1 MTTVDHWT
9 PDDIP
14 DQTGRTALITGASSG
29 IGLETARALAR
40 HGARVILAGRSQTRL
55 DQAEQAVRA
64 TAPGARTS
72 TLVLDLADLS
82 CVRDAATR
90 IAETE
95 TVDLLFNN
103 AGVMNLPER
112 RTTRDGLEMT
122 VGTNHLGHFA
132 FDALLWPAV
141 LRSPAPR
148 VVTVS
153 AIAARWPTGRLDDLM
168 SEKNYRA
175 MGAYAK
181 SKRANIVYT
190 LELARRTADTPVT
203 ALAVHPGS
211 AMTGLQQHGTGTLSR
226 ILTPIAARLLM
237 GSAEGAA
244 WPSLYAATSP
254 HARTGSFTGP
264 AARDQTS
271 GTPQPARL
279 PARADDPAQGKQ
291 LWAASEQLTGTPFN
305 PETRTPDQNPPA

>member
-1 MTTVDHWT
+1 MKHWT

-14 DQTGRTALITGASSG
+14 EQTGRTALITGGNSG

-40 HGARVILAGRSQTRL
+40 HGARVILAGRSRTKL
-55 DQAEQAVRA
+55 DRAADAVRA
-64 TAPGARTS
+64 AAPGARTD

-82 CVRDAATR
+82 SVRDAATC

-112 RTTRDGLEMT
+112 RTTHDGLEMT

-132 FDALLWPAV
+132 FDAQVWPA
-141 LRSPAPR
+141 LRRASAPR

-153 AIAARWPTGRLDDLM
+153 AIAARWPMGRLDDLM
-168 SEKNYRA
+168 SERTYRP

-190 LELARRTADTPVT
+190 LELARRTAGSPVE
-203 ALAVHPGS
+203 AIAVHPGS
-211 AMTGLQQHGTGTLSR
+211 AMTGLQQHGNGPLSR
-226 ILTPIAARLLM
+226 VVTPIAARLLM

-254 HARTGSFTGP
+254 HVPSGRFIGP
-264 AARDQTS
+264 AGRDQTS
-271 GTPQPARL
+271 GTPKLARL
-279 PARADDPAQGKQ
+279 PRGADDPAEGGR
-291 LWAASEQLTGTPFN
+291 LWTASEQLTGVPF
-305 PETRTPDQNPPA
+305 DL

>member
-1 MTTVDHWT
+1 MNHWT

-14 DQTGRTALITGASSG
+14 DQSGRTALITGGGSG
-29 IGLETARALAR
+29 IGLETARVLAR
-40 HGARVILAGRSQTRL
+40 HGARVILAGRDRTKL
-55 DQAEQAVRA
+55 DQAAETVRA
-64 TAPGARTS
+64 AAPGARAD

-82 CVRDAATR
+82 SIRDAATR

-112 RTTRDGLEMT
+112 RLTRDGFEMT

-132 FDALLWPAV
+132 FDAQVWPAV

-153 AIAARWPTGRLDDLM
+153 AIAARWRTGGLDDLM
-168 SEKNYRA
+168 SEKGYRA

-190 LELARRTADTPVT
+190 LELARRTAHSRLA

-211 AMTGLQQHGTGTLSR
+211 AMTGLQQHGTGALTR
-226 ILTPIAARLLM
+226 IITPVAARLLM
-237 GSAEGAA
+237 GSADGAA
-244 WPSLYAATSP
+244 WPLLYAATST
-254 HARTGSFTGP
+254 HVSSGQFIGP
-264 AARDQTS
+264 AGRDQTS
-271 GTPQPARL
+271 GTPKPAKL
-279 PARADDPAQGKQ
+279 PTGADDTDEAGR
-291 LWAASEQLTGTPFN
+291 LWTASEQLTGVPFDAA
-305 PETRTPDQNPPA
+305 TGTAS

>member
-1 MTTVDHWT
+1 MRTVNHWT

-14 DQTGRTALITGASSG
+14 DQTGRTALITGGNGG

-40 HGARVILAGRSQTRL
+40 HGARVILAGRSRTKL
-55 DQAEQAVRA
+55 DQAAEAVRA
-64 TAPGARTS
+64 ATPEARTD
-72 TLVLDLADLS
+72 TLVLDLSDLAS
-82 CVRDAATR
+82 VRDAATR

-132 FDALLWPAV
+132 FNAQVWPAV
-141 LRSPAPR
+141 RRASAPR

-153 AIAARWPTGRLDDLM
+153 AIAARWPMGRLDDLM
-168 SEKNYRA
+168 SEKSYRP

-181 SKRANIVYT
+181 SKRANIVYA
-190 LELARRTADTPVT
+190 LELARRAGSTVE
-203 ALAVHPGS
+203 ALVVHPGS
-211 AMTGLQQHGTGTLSR
+211 AMTNLQQHGTGALSR
-226 ILTPIAARLLM
+226 MVTPIAARLLM

-254 HARTGSFTGP
+254 YARTGQFIGP
-264 AARDQTS
+264 AGRDQTS
-271 GTPQPARL
+271 GTPKPARL
-279 PARADDPAQGKQ
+279 PPGADDPAEGRR
-291 LWAASEQLTGTPFN
+291 LWTASEQLTGAAFD
-305 PETRTPDQNPPA
+305 PEAEAAL